1 MMTLNSLKCQLR
13 TCLGIFQLFITLR
26 QQLQQSKQNT
36 NQTGAERKCPSDS
49 SEIPTLWRAGPH
61 TSTMSETALT
71 AFRKTKSSNTSSE
84 SYKWA
89 VGAHGKHS
97 CYQNCSKG
105 WKHCFRQWFRCLAV
119 SGCFRVG
126 DVVCAWCCQRKRGSM
141 KGRQDIKGGDE
152 RGGKK

>member
-36 NQTGAERKCPSDS
+36 KQTGAERKYL
-49 SEIPTLWRAGPH
+49 LWRAGPH
-61 TSTMSETALT
+61 TSTTSETALT
-71 AFRKTKSSNTSSE
+71 AFRKTKSSDTSSE
-84 SYKWA
+84 SDKWA

-105 WKHCFRQWFRCLAV
+105 RKHCFRQWFRCLAV
-119 SGCFRVG
+119 SGYFHAD

-141 KGRQDIKGGDE
+141 KGRQDVKGGDE